1 MKKIKSYVS
10 RDNDLHRLLFL
21 PNGLPD
27 GTELAYYVKTQV
39 CYCRQMTCSAYFH
52 GNFN

>member
-1 MKKIKSYVS
+1 MQSHGDDNILQSYVY

-27 GTELAYYVKTQV
+27 GTELAYYVKAQV
-39 CYCRQMTCSAYFH
+39 CYRR
-52 GNFN
+52 FN